1 MQCHQLPRPRKTLS
15 SFWSTPG
22 RAGAC
27 LLLDRTKV
35 GLRTAT
41 NTRSQNGEI
50 TDPPVATAATPEAPT
65 YVHRSASPRPPAE
78 QVFCQKC
85 LNNQHLY
92 ISSLAQYLPDDPND
106 PEYAERERCYYR
118 FRRGLEARYPQVCAN
133 CEPKVREKLDKS
145 IYHAKADHLRRM
157 VDRSAQTR
165 VLTTPTAVHYFHS
178 AANRLWT
185 MSYFFQL
192 LWHLLLIQQAV
203 MADSDDFDG
212 KSWAL
217 LAARTFDLFAGY
229 LPTPASA
236 IRWSFWTSALCLWW
250 NPKWVEVS
258 KGFDKHLF
266 GFKQYYFYQTLILIL
281 KLPAFLNLDLLP
293 PSARS
298 RVTVQVVAHVSMAL
312 FMYFLYHV
320 TCNSIRT
327 DHSPLWELRPSSIGA
342 TLTSQPAGQRQEPGG
357 GGEQSMADILDE
369 ILREPAENHG
379 PDLQP
384 FVGKYS
390 SVDQFDHM
398 PTIGKRSSYD
408 PSAARLSGNPFNSPK
423 SQTPQS
429 TTTGFGLGG
438 LSISERPQTRAHTR
452 SQVQYQSEMEWTPT
466 QSQHRA
472 FSTYQPGKTQNS
484 KFGETPTHERA
495 GVFWA
500 KIPPAPTTPAQRVF
514 NPPNA
519 PRIRTTPVAAG
530 PVAAGAAAATPKN
543 TFGFQGSRA
552 GGQGLGGQPQP
563 RAGAG
568 AAPPTIFAQPTFLP
582 PPPRDERDTL
592 SELFK
597 RSFTLDA
604 SPEGEVG
611 AAQYR
616 RQTLVEK
623 MKYLVLGLGLA
634 VVANRAYNYLF

>member
-1 MQCHQLPRPRKTLS
+1 M
-15 SFWSTPG
+15 
-22 RAGAC
+22 
-27 LLLDRTKV
+27 
-35 GLRTAT
+35 
-41 NTRSQNGEI
+41 
-50 TDPPVATAATPEAPT
+50 
-65 YVHRSASPRPPAE
+65 
-78 QVFCQKC
+78 
-85 LNNQHLY
+85 NNQHLY
-92 ISSLAQYLPDDPND
+92 ISSLAQYFPDDPND
-106 PEYAERERCYYR
+106 PEYAERERYYYR
-118 FRRGLEARYPQVCAN
+118 FRRGLEARYPQVCAE
-133 CEPKVREKLDKS
+133 CEPKVREKLNKS

-178 AANRLWT
+178 AASRLWT

-192 LWHLLLIQQAV
+192 LWHLLLIQKAIL
-203 MADSDDFDG
+203 ANSDDFEQ

-229 LPTPASA
+229 LPTPAST
-236 IRWSFWTSALCLWW
+236 IKWSFWTSALCLWW
-250 NPKWVEVS
+250 NPRWVEVS

-266 GFKQYYFYQTLILIL
+266 GFKHYYFYQTLILVL
-281 KLPAFLNLDLLP
+281 KLPAFLNIDVLP
-293 PSARS
+293 PSSMS
-298 RVTVQVVAHVSMAL
+298 RVTVQVIAHVSMAF
-312 FMYFLYHV
+312 FMYFLYHI

-342 TLTSQPAGQRQEPGG
+342 TPPSQPSGQPSGQQAESQG

-369 ILREPAENHG
+369 ILREPAANHG
-379 PDLQP
+379 PDLLP
-384 FVGKYS
+384 YVGKHS
-390 SVDQFDHM
+390 SIDQFDHM
-398 PTIGKRSSYD
+398 PMASKRSSYD
-408 PSAARLSGNPFNSPK
+408 PTAARLGGNPFQNLNS
-423 SQTPQS
+423 TPQA

-438 LSISERPQTRAHTR
+438 LSISDRPQTRAQTR

-472 FSTYQPGKTQNS
+472 FSTYQPGQTQKL

-519 PRIRTTPVAAG
+519 PLIRTTPVTTTT
-530 PVAAGAAAATPKN
+530 TPRN
-543 TFGFQGSRA
+543 TFQFQGS
-552 GGQGLGGQPQP
+552 QGFKQPQSQP
-563 RAGAG
+563 P
-568 AAPPTIFAQPTFLP
+568 APATIFAHPTFLP

-604 SPEGEVG
+604 NPQAGEISRD
-611 AAQYR
+611 QYR
-616 RQTLVEK
+616 RQTVGEK
-623 MKYLVLGLGLA
+623 IKYLVLGLCLA
-634 VVANRAYNYLF
+634 VVANRAYNYLLLAY